1 MAVIP
6 LLFVGPIIGDD
17 ALKDKNKA
25 ASGAVRGHR
34 TKHDKADVHKKKRAE
49 ALLK

>member
-6 LLFVGPIIGDD
+6 LFVAAIIGDD
-17 ALKDKNKA
+17 ALRDKNKA
-25 ASGAVRGHR
+25 ASGRCETTGQARQ
-34 TKHDKADVHKKKRAE
+34 AYVHKKKRAE